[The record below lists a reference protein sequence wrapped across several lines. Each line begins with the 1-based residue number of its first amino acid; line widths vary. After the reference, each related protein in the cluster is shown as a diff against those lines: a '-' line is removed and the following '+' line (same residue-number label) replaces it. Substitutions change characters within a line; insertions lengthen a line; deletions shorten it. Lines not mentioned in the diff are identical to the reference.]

1 MSGII
6 WHIFAFGAVA
16 IFLAMAIYRTITLA
30 RLPVHLRWE
39 LAPIPHEK
47 GKGHYGG
54 SYLEEYEW
62 WQKRQDKSFFA
73 PITYLLAEILL
84 LRGVWKHNPALW
96 PLSFAFHMGIYLVFF
111 MLLFS
116 ILSAISIIAQVPLAA
131 LNVFLGI
138 TSAFAIVG
146 YILGSLGAI
155 GLLLKRALDSSLRA
169 FNTVSKYFNL
179 AFLLAFFASGTW
191 AWFASGGFAPAISLF
206 IKGLFTL
213 DAGVTLAF
221 PLSLHVILG
230 LAFFIYLPFT
240 DMVHFI
246 AKYFTYHEIRWDDRP
261 QDEKMQR
268 ELRGLLSQPVSWS
281 AEHIAADGKK
291 SWVDLTTRKTKDEK

>member
-16 IFLAMAIYRTITLA
+16 IFLAAAIYRTIALA
-30 RLPVHLRWE
+30 RLPIHLRWE

-47 GKGHYGG
+47 DKKHYGG
-54 SYLEEYEW
+54 SYLEEFEW
-62 WQKRQDKSFFA
+62 WRKRRGRSLPA
-73 PITYLLAEILL
+73 MVSYMLAEMLL
-84 LRGVWKHNPALW
+84 LRGIRKDNPGLW
-96 PLSFAFHMGIYLVFF
+96 PLSLTFHTGIYLVFF
-111 MLLFS
+111 MLIFA
-116 ILSAISIIAQVPLAA
+116 IVSAILIITQVPPAV

-138 TSAFAIVG
+138 TSVLAVAG
-146 YILGSLGAI
+146 YILGGLGAI
-155 GLLLKRALDSSLRA
+155 TLLLKRALDPNLRA

-179 AFLLAFFASGTW
+179 AFLLAFFASGAC
-191 AWFASGGFAPAISLF
+191 AWFASGGFAQALSFF

-261 QDEKMQR
+261 QDEKMKR

-291 SWVDLTTRKTKDEK
+291 SWVDLTTKKTKDEK